1 MMFAA
6 AKLTERVQSGFKKK
20 INKRREMEGVSPENG
35 F

>member
-6 AKLTERVQSGFKKK
+6 AKLTERVQSGSKK